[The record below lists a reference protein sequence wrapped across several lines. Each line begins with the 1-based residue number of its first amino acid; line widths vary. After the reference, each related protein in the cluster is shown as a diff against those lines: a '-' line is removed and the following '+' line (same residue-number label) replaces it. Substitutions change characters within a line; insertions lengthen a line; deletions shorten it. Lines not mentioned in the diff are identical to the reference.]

1 MCRNSLHQNKSGNLF
16 FQAGVDGPV
25 TVTESRVFKAGGAF
39 FLIGKG
45 AMVVYHLIDI
55 VI

>member
-1 MCRNSLHQNKSGNLF
+1 M
-16 FQAGVDGPV
+16 AGVDGPV